1 MTILLEIVT
10 PDGQAYSQWVD
21 SVVIPTEMGEIG
33 ILPGHIPLTAKLVP
47 GELQVLCKGKHESLA
62 VDKGFI
68 QVSAEKVAVLTEAA
82 IHVEDIDIQEV
93 LEAQRR
99 AREALEEAK
108 KEHDMN
114 PAEIET
120 LEAFI
125 RFTAA
130 QQKAKE
136 KKRKNNT

>member
-1 MTILLEIVT
+1 MTLLLEIVT
-10 PDGQAYSQWVD
+10 PDGRAYSERVD
-21 SVVIPTEMGEIG
+21 SVVLPTEMGEVG
-33 ILPGHIPLTAKLVP
+33 ILPGHIPLTTKLVP
-47 GELQVLCKGKHESLA
+47 GELQVMHEGKPQSLA
-62 VDKGFI
+62 VDKGFV

-82 IHVEDIDIQEV
+82 IQVEDIDIQEV

-136 KKRKNNT
+136 KKRRDVS